1 MTASASSL
9 ALRPRSLSSQKRSI
23 RTWVAR
29 GRNSSPERQTARPAK
44 VQASSGC
51 STRYR
56 RQVAS
61 LGMPVRCRAGS
72 ATTEASPTVQVLRFP
87 SGHSCSRTN
96 RRWNATSL
104 AVSMISYIFIL
115 ISCRGVSAAWLNRLQ
130 DLPSRSILYGA
141 QLLRHYWTLRSL
153 GLVRSKRDFATRW
166 LKRGGTYLR
175 DIEFR
180 DRGWRTVNPGTSAL
194 LRVNLIGV
202 AKRSPPYVAAE
213 IGQMLAAM
221 DRDEIVARA
230 LNGSLLRQ

>member
-1 MTASASSL
+1 M
-9 ALRPRSLSSQKRSI
+9 
-23 RTWVAR
+23 
-29 GRNSSPERQTARPAK
+29 
-44 VQASSGC
+44 
-51 STRYR
+51 
-56 RQVAS
+56 
-61 LGMPVRCRAGS
+61 
-72 ATTEASPTVQVLRFP
+72 
-87 SGHSCSRTN
+87 
-96 RRWNATSL
+96 
-104 AVSMISYIFIL
+104 
-115 ISCRGVSAAWLNRLQ
+115 
-130 DLPSRSILYGA
+130 YGA